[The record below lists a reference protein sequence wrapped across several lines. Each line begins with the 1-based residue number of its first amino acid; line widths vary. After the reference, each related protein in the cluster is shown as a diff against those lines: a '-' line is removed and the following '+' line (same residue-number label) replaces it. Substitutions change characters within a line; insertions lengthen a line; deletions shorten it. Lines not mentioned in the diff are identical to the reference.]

1 MILRNSLDG
10 NNHLLLVFSFPVTL
24 MDSMKI
30 KLVFMCNKFIN
41 PFKFISFN
49 QRGQVRA
56 WHNTVTKFK
65 NQY

>member
-10 NNHLLLVFSFPVTL
+10 NNHFIISISFPVKL

-49 QRGQVRA
+49 QRGQVLAR
-56 WHNTVTKFK
+56 HNTATKFK
-65 NQY
+65 N